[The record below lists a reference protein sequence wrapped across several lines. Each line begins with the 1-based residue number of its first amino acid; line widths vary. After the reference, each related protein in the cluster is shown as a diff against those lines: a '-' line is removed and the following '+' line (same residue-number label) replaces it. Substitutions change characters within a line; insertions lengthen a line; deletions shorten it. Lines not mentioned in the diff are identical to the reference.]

1 MNDQFLPPVEAI
13 PDSLNP
19 VDTEAEISVDT
30 EPSEPVQPAPK
41 AAPKRRGRPV
51 KSEIE
56 KAETRAAAGARAQ
69 AKPKAPP
76 KVIERVVREY
86 VEVPV
91 QQQSPY
97 EVVTSML
104 RTQAQSERDR
114 KRSLYES
121 WRIV

>member
-1 MNDQFLPPVEAI
+1 MEAV

-19 VDTEAEISVDT
+19 VDTEAEISASVDT

-56 KAETRAAAGARAQ
+56 KAETRAAARARAQ